1 EPVEDNILIS
11 PMSAFMA
18 VLLVYN
24 GADGE
29 TRQEMAETLHLK
41 DYSLEE
47 VNEAMYSLTSSLEKD
62 TEAIDLSIANSV
74 WLNDEFHFNED
85 YAKQAVDYFAAQ
97 HETIDIEDDRSVD
110 RMNEWVSEATN
121 GKIEDMVA
129 KPLNPNFVAMI
140 LNAIYF
146 NGKWQYAFDEAN
158 TADDTFF
165 AKNGEMTVP
174 FMMLEEEKLA
184 YAENDLFQAV
194 ELPYGAGEMNIQF
207 FLPNEDMGIEAFTEQ
222 LTEENWTIWNSEFQ
236 SRSGT
241 VKLPKFQ
248 IEYETSL
255 NKAFQQL

>member
-1 EPVEDNILIS
+1 MLKNSRMLMCFAVLFILVSCNSNGSTEPTNSEDIITDDEQILAKPNNLLSFSLFEQMEPVEDNILIS

-74 WLNDEFHFNED
+74 WLDDEFHFNED
-85 YAKQAVDYFAAQ
+85 YPKQAVDYFAAQ

-146 NGKWQYAFDEAN
+146 NGKW
-158 TADDTFF
+158 
-165 AKNGEMTVP
+165 
-174 FMMLEEEKLA
+174 
-184 YAENDLFQAV
+184 
-194 ELPYGAGEMNIQF
+194 
-207 FLPNEDMGIEAFTEQ
+207 
-222 LTEENWTIWNSEFQ
+222 
-236 SRSGT
+236 
-241 VKLPKFQ
+241 
-248 IEYETSL
+248 
-255 NKAFQQL
+255 